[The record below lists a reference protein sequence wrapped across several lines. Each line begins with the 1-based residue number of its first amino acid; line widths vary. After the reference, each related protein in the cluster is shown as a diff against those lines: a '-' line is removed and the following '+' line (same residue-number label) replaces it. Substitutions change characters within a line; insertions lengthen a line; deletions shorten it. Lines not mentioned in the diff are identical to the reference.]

1 MLPAPSGQRRRG
13 LSGQLAVQGLRNA
26 AAMPELPEVELVR
39 RTLIP
44 QLCGRQ
50 IHVLAAKHDQNFF
63 LTPPVVLQRR
73 LAGRR
78 IAGLQRKGKYLLLV
92 LDDHQLLVLHLGMT
106 GQLFMADADCSSP
119 SGRVRRGSPRRAVR
133 LPAADPHIR
142 LRVAF
147 ADGGPELVFRDA
159 RKFGKVLLLRP
170 GQRHARLAKLGVD
183 ALEAS
188 GAGLF
193 DACRKRTAWIKTVL
207 LDQSVLAGVGNI
219 YADEALFLS
228 GIRPNRRA
236 ARLTRRQCDVL
247 VRALRRVMLDSIQR
261 GGTTVSDYLN
271 ADGRRG
277 SYQTALRVYGRA
289 GEPCPKCGSPIVRR
303 SLNQRSAHYCRHCQ
317 T

>member
-1 MLPAPSGQRRRG
+1 MKKNFVLDTNVLLYDSQALLSFEDNNVIIPIYVIEEIDNFKKG
-13 LSGQLAVQGLRNA
+13 LSELGRNA
-26 AAMPELPEVELVR
+26 
-39 RTLIP
+39 
-44 QLCGRQ
+44 RQ
-50 IHVLAAKHDQNFF
+50 VS
-63 LTPPVVLQRR
+63 
-73 LAGRR
+73 R
-78 IAGLQRKGKYLLLV
+78 I
-92 LDDHQLLVLHLGMT
+92 LDDLRGGGLLTDGVEIPE
-106 GQLFMADADCSSP
+106 SS
-119 SGRVRRGSPRRAVR
+119 GGT
-133 LPAADPHIR
+133 